1 MKTFKQFSE
10 ELTNE
15 GFLKAA
21 GITALAIPA
30 VAAVAKKF
38 LKPKTD
44 KAIDKG
50 RKTLPFGG
58 DKRSGVKEGVFA
70 DPKLNKKYPNQPK
83 MTEKGKKILPN
94 LPDPE
99 GMGSR
104 KTKKQPRV
112 FGDPTGE
119 MTKDFFK

>member
-1 MKTFKQFSE
+1 MKTFKQFQ
-10 ELTNE
+10 E
-15 GFLKAA
+15 GLVTKLLI
-21 GITALAIPA
+21 GGALATPFLM
-30 VAAVAKKF
+30 KKF
-38 LKPKTD
+38 LKPKAD

-99 GMGSR
+99 GMGSK

-119 MTKDFFK
+119 ITKDFFK

>member
-10 ELTNE
+10 ELANE

-21 GITALAIPA
+21 AITAAMLPVAGAI
-30 VAAVAKKF
+30 AKKF

-58 DKRSGVKEGVFA
+58 DKRAGVKEGVFA

-99 GMGSR
+99 GMGST
-104 KTKKQPRV
+104 KTSKRP
-112 FGDPTGE
+112 FGISKSTNDALK
-119 MTKDFFK
+119 MLK